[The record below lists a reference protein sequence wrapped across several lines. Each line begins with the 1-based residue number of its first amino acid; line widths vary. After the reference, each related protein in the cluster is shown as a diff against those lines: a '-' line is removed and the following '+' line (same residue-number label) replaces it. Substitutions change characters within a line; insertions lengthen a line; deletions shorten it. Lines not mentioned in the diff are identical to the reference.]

1 MADQK
6 GQRQRGGAGNPGR
19 RETTSEL
26 IPAHPL
32 SGRDAMIQLLLLI
45 GIPLALLL
53 LARYVLRALFPSLGY

>member
-1 MADQK
+1 MADPK
-6 GQRQRGGAGNPGR
+6 GQRQRGGAGNPAR
-19 RETTSEL
+19 RETASEL

-32 SGRDAMIQLLLLI
+32 SAREAMIQLLLLI